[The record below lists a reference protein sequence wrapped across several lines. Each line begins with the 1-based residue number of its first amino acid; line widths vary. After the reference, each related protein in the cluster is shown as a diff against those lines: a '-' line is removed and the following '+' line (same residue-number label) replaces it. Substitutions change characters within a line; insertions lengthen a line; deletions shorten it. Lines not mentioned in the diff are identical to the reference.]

1 MVINMDY
8 VFLLKG
14 IILLLSFMT
23 NYENIISQMTLLE
36 YMLHTELMAVI
47 KEIFLCIQFHGTNYF

>member
-8 VFLLKG
+8 IFLLKG

-36 YMLHTELMAVI
+36 YMLHTVLMAVI
-47 KEIFLCIQFHGTNYF
+47 K